1 VCVCVCVCVSLS
13 VSVSVGYAPV
23 LISQQVTQRTQCS
36 LLQHAATGRA
46 EMTSRADTS
55 ANYGDVNIAMVQWG
69 TSEAAS
75 EQ

>member
-1 VCVCVCVCVSLS
+1 
-13 VSVSVGYAPV
+13 VSVGYEQARGAPV
-23 LISQQVTQRTQCS
+23 IIIQQVIQRTQCC

-55 ANYGDVNIAMVQWG
+55 TNHGDVNIAMVQWG
-69 TSEAAS
+69 TLQAAI